1 MTVSTG
7 AILKGFHDQAAA
19 MGMPAVA
26 SDFSIEIEGYES
38 LWIVTKQCPWPVLSV
53 EGEIE
58 VPGPLGS
65 RHLVPQQANYSF
77 QGPIAFKET
86 RGGAVE
92 AALMDI
98 IQNREA
104 LFNAKIYE
112 GTPDRYLRYKYIED
126 CFIQVDPV
134 DRDQE
139 SRAELLLLSGT
150 LFGHYFGDV
159 VQGNSTDYR

>member
-7 AILKGFHDQAAA
+7 AILKGFHDQAVAL
-19 MGMPAVA
+19 GEPVIA
-26 SDFSIEIEGYES
+26 SDFSIEITGHES
-38 LWIVTKQCPWPVLSV
+38 LWLIAKQCPWPVLSP

-65 RHLVPQQANYSF
+65 RMVKPQQVNYSF
-77 QGPIAFKET
+77 QGPITIKEY
-86 RGGAVE
+86 RGGIGESMLLSLISNSE
-92 AALMDI
+92 A
-98 IQNREA
+98 R
-104 LFNAKIYE
+104 FNAKIYE
-112 GTPDRYLRYKYIED
+112 GTPDRYLRYKPVYN

-150 LFGHYFGDV
+150 LFGHFFGEIV
-159 VQGNSTDYR
+159 NGNSTDYR